1 MSQSISRAIQILRL
15 VAAGSEGKRLVDLQR
30 ETGLTKPTVHRILD
44 TLRRHG
50 FIDQH
55 EESKRYT
62 LGQEVT
68 TLGWSAG
75 HQAYDLRELCAD
87 HMVEVAQRTGDTSF
101 LSVRSG
107 YDVVCLDRQS
117 GSYPVKAFTIDVG
130 NRRPIGVGAG
140 GVVLLAALAEQEREV
155 AYEAIKRRLGEYPAT
170 DLKTIKR
177 AVEKTQD
184 SGYALSNGFVL
195 HEVRGIGVP
204 IRDIQGRTVA
214 ALSLA
219 AIKERITS
227 ERLPELVAVLKA
239 HASQVSQ
246 RLAAAMQARDGVT
259 RAASVQHRGR

>member
-15 VAAGSEGKRLVDLQR
+15 VASGSEGKRLVDLQR

-44 TLRRHG
+44 TLRRYD
-50 FIDQH
+50 FIDQDQ
-55 EESKRYT
+55 ESKRYT
-62 LGQEVT
+62 LGQEIN

-75 HQAYDLRELCAD
+75 QQAYDLRDLCAD
-87 HMVEVAQRTGDTSF
+87 HMVKIAQRTGDTSF

-140 GVVLLAALAEQEREV
+140 SIVLLASLAEGDREE
-155 AYEAIKRRLGEYPAT
+155 AYEAIKERLAGYPASN
-170 DLKTIKR
+170 LQTIRR
-177 AVEKTQD
+177 AVKESQD
-184 SGYALSNGFVL
+184 CGYAISDGFVL
-195 HEVRGIGVP
+195 HQVRGVGVP
-204 IRDIQGRTVA
+204 VRDVHGRTVA

-219 AIKERITS
+219 AIKERITP
-227 ERLPELVAVLKA
+227 ERLPELVTVLKM

-246 RLAAAMQARDGVT
+246 QLVSIMQGK
-259 RAASVQHRGR
+259 AASTHVAAIPNRER